1 MKTRHKIGYF
11 IIGVAIGI
19 AILVMAAGPDEL
31 ELEQQR
37 YCEMV
42 ALNRADPTVGW
53 PDFDKSYDR
62 ECTDGKAKAR

>member
-1 MKTRHKIGYF
+1 MKTRQKLGLLLF
-11 IIGVAIGI
+11 GVILTLAI
-19 AILVMAAGPDEL
+19 AAVGDDPDGAQAEL
-31 ELEQQR
+31 DQ

-62 ECTDGKAKAR
+62 ECTDGKATAR